1 MASCGDSEKCLKL
14 TVCVDADRVRH
25 RRIYRDRPA
34 LPPRVADRSGAGI
47 GRQSACSPLLPK
59 PARGRVREGAKVLR
73 SGSRA
78 ITRRW
83 SRLAIRSSGVV
94 NRLAASRSTPAFA
107 YRTLIRLVSAV
118 KLKPDDWCVADSPDG
133 WTIRWRPLP
142 PKNFPQFARMIRA
155 LPNWLFTPWGAVFWI
170 AVFGPL
176 PALIVFG
183 IVPKSFLPV
192 WMAALVALLAAVGLG
207 LLQSRIFSNLE
218 QSVTIRGDRIH
229 AGTGQYP
236 IECLSTL
243 SLYGGDCPAGHMSL
257 VFSSKH
263 LPRVYLVGPLSQQ
276 KAEELLECVCKK
288 VKCDRTDAPSGQR
301 ELSNAADSR

>member
-1 MASCGDSEKCLKL
+1 MC
-14 TVCVDADRVRH
+14 
-25 RRIYRDRPA
+25 
-34 LPPRVADRSGAGI
+34 
-47 GRQSACSPLLPK
+47 
-59 PARGRVREGAKVLR
+59 
-73 SGSRA
+73 
-78 ITRRW
+78 
-83 SRLAIRSSGVV
+83 
-94 NRLAASRSTPAFA
+94 
-107 YRTLIRLVSAV
+107 AV
-118 KLKPDDWCVADSPDG
+118 ELKPDEWCIADSPDG

-142 PKNFPQFARMIRA
+142 PSNSPRFARMIRA
-155 LPNWLFTPWGAVFWI
+155 VPNWLFSRWGMVLWI
-170 AVFGPL
+170 AVFALLPNLILPL
-176 PALIVFG
+176 IIG
-183 IVPKSFLPV
+183 PKSFLPV
-192 WMAALVALLAAVGLG
+192 WMAASVALLAAVGLG

-229 AGTGQYP
+229 AGPGQYP

-288 VKCDRTDAPSGQR
+288 VKCDRIDAPSGQR